1 MQDGNARHPKAPAGE
16 TQLARFLRRERITV
30 VFLADASHVS
40 RRYLDGLCAGRNDPT
55 RGMMLKL
62 ARAIS
67 YTLAR
72 PVEVGELFDL
82 ELHLDTS
89 RSS

>member
-1 MQDGNARHPKAPAGE
+1 M
-16 TQLARFLRRERITV
+16 RRERITPM
-30 VFLADASHVS
+30 FLADASHVS
-40 RRYLDGLCAGRNDPT
+40 RRYLVELCAGRCDPT
-55 RGMMLKL
+55 RGMMLKV

-82 ELHLDTS
+82 DLRLDDAK
-89 RSS
+89 RE